1 MSDVIQSNDFL
12 PVLEAIAM
20 PRIKNNIVTG
30 FFAAVLLTATT
41 AYAAGT
47 PDVLKMRIG
56 AGNPITGKSRSELCQ
71 GCHGENG
78 VSVDDM
84 APILSGQ
91 YARYIAKQLRDF
103 QTGARTHQIM
113 SGVATT
119 VNDAE
124 VNEVAAF
131 FASQKKMQGDGQGDN
146 PVGKKLFL
154 HGDASRK
161 IPACEGC
168 HGVNGKG
175 LAPNIPNF
183 PVIGGQHK
191 EYLRTQL
198 INWRSGERSN
208 SPGGVMNKF
217 AKPLKD
223 DEIEALADYI
233 SGL

>member
-1 MSDVIQSNDFL
+1 MLRIQ
-12 PVLEAIAM
+12 
-20 PRIKNNIVTG
+20 NNIVTG
-30 FFAAVLLTATT
+30 FFAVILLTATT
-41 AYAAGT
+41 AYAADT
-47 PDVLKMRIG
+47 VDVLKLRIG
-56 AGNPITGKSRSELCQ
+56 AGTPATGKNRSELCQ
-71 GCHGENG
+71 GCHGESG

-84 APILSGQ
+84 VPILSGQ
-91 YARYIAKQLRDF
+91 YAAYIAKQLRDF

-124 VNEVAAF
+124 VIEVAAF
-131 FASQKKMQGDGQGDN
+131 FASQKKMQGDGRGDN
-146 PVGKKLFL
+146 PVGKNLFL

-183 PVIGGQHK
+183 PVIGGQQK
-191 EYLRTQL
+191 GYLRAQL
-198 INWRSGERSN
+198 SNWRSGERSN
-208 SPGGVMNKF
+208 SPDGVMNKF

-223 DEIEALADYI
+223 AEIEALADYI